1 MAGHKKKKRTY
12 LDLRDKRYKN
22 CPNKSR
28 KRKLDSHFSAK
39 ENKDFRR
46 FGG

>member
-1 MAGHKKKKRTY
+1 MAGHKKNKRTY

-22 CPNKSR
+22 CSNKSK

-46 FGG
+46 TGG

>member
-22 CPNKSR
+22 CSNKKR
-28 KRKLDSHFSAK
+28 KRKLDNYFNAK
-39 ENKDFRR
+39 ESKSFKR

>member
-1 MAGHKKKKRTY
+1 MAGHKKKKCTY

-22 CPNKSR
+22 CPNKRR

>member
-1 MAGHKKKKRTY
+1 MAERKKKKRTY

-22 CPNKSR
+22 CSNKK
-28 KRKLDSHFSAK
+28 KRKLDSYFIAK

-46 FGG
+46 TGG